1 MLHMQCS
8 INENIFV
15 WAFIK
20 FYIFRIAIIKIDN
33 NKHSFSYH
41 FLLLHHYLSLYI
53 LMKKLKS

>member
-20 FYIFRIAIIKIDN
+20 FYIFRIAIIKIDD
-33 NKHSFSYH
+33 NKHSF
-41 FLLLHHYLSLYI
+41 
-53 LMKKLKS
+53 